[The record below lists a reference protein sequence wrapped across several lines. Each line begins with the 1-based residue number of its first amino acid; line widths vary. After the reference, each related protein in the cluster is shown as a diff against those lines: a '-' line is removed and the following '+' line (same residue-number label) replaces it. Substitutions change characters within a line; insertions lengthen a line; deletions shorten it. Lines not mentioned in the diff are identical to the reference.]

1 MSDSDILMIVGG
13 VIVTV
18 IIIMQICQY
27 INNI

>member
-13 VIVTV
+13 VIVAV
-18 IIIMQICQY
+18 IVIAQICQY